1 MRWLRLLIVPF
12 LILAGFA
19 AQAAGAH
26 EIRPLLV
33 EISGLRERAATVKV
47 TAPNSLPAQN
57 LPEIILSDDCS
68 PHRVKA
74 GSEQLV
80 TCADPIAGTR
90 IKVHY
95 PLFNPA
101 VSTMVHYR
109 SPGAKDDDE
118 GLSGK
123 LYSPDESQLAIPA
136 QHEAPLLA
144 TYFPAGIRHILG
156 GYDHLLFLV
165 CLLAICSSLPMTLK
179 TVTGFTLGHTATLIL
194 SMAGMGV
201 PSAPVEA
208 LIAFSI
214 AAMAAEALRS
224 DKTSIIR
231 RWPVLV
237 AGTIGLLHGFGFAGF
252 LTSLGIPTH
261 SAITAVGLFNLGVE
275 AGQLFFIGALFAGYK
290 LMSALTCRLRNGDF
304 IMEEL
309 KTAAA
314 FSCGSIGAFWFISR
328 SLTIILT

>member
-1 MRWLRLLIVPF
+1 MHRLPLLIVPF
-12 LILAGFA
+12 MALAGLTSEVA
-19 AQAAGAH
+19 EAH

-33 EISGLRERAATVKV
+33 EVRALRDNTATVKV
-47 TAPNSLPAQN
+47 TAPNSLLSSN
-57 LPEIILSDDCS
+57 LPEIVLSEDCS

-80 TCADPIAGTR
+80 TCATPIAGSQ
-90 IKVHY
+90 IEVHY

-101 VSTMVHYR
+101 VSTMVRYR
-109 SPGAKDDDE
+109 SSDAKKDDQ

-123 LYSPDESQLAIPA
+123 LYSPNESKLAIPA
-136 QHEAPLLA
+136 KHDAPLLS
-144 TYFPAGIRHILG
+144 TYFSAGIRHILG

-165 CLLAICSSLPMTLK
+165 CLLAICTSLSMTLK

-194 SMAGMGV
+194 SMAGLGV

-224 DKTSIIR
+224 DKTSVIR

-252 LTSLGIPTH
+252 LTSLGIPPH
-261 SAITAVGLFNLGVE
+261 SAIPAVGLFNLGVE
-275 AGQLFFIGALFAGYK
+275 TGQLFFIGALFAGYK
-290 LMSALTCRLRNGDF
+290 SISALTRNF
-304 IMEEL
+304 RNREL
-309 KTAAA
+309 LMDTIRKTAT
-314 FSCGSIGAFWFISR
+314 FSCGSIGAFWFIAR
-328 SLTIILT
+328 GLPIILA